1 MITSITTLDPTT
13 GIKRTVSLAGSG
25 LNGTHRHLAVTA
37 KHRRT
42 EPYYDKETG
51 VQVGWYTERECWCL
65 QWAER
70 TGVGTSYEPPIEEGF
85 RTKREAT
92 ERKRAI
98 YKELGW
104 RS

>member
-1 MITSITTLDPTT
+1 MDPTT
-13 GIKRTVSLAGSG
+13 GIRRTVSLAGSG

-42 EPYYDKETG
+42 EPLMEDG
-51 VQVGWYTERECWCL
+51 VQIGWHTEHEHWCL

-70 TGVGTSYEPPIEEGF
+70 VGCGTSYEPPIEEGF

-92 ERKRAI
+92 ERKREI

-104 RS
+104 Q